1 MTKHAGGP
9 IGSNVEINQSCL
21 ISAGDTDLV
30 VLRALGKHTRMAKTI
45 RRTADLRVLVEPHDG
60 RRVYQVAHARTLNLS
75 NILQAARG
83 LEIIASDEF
92 VVRGAIYAS
101 ANPRR
106 MRRLLHARPTCPATM
121 AEVPRRYVL
130 FDIDGACVP
139 IAFDP
144 RDQVF
149 EEEAPP
155 EDPSS
160 LVPWEAAIEEFIHQA
175 LPGSFHGACCWW
187 QFTAGMG
194 FKPGLHMRLLF
205 ILDRPMMR
213 HELKRWIGPHMRQHK
228 LDPAVFGAVQQILV
242 APPILMDGMTDP
254 LRFRT
259 GWLTGHKYVVSPPDP
274 AEIMAKP
281 TTQPPRRE
289 LSPRVKST
297 IGIECAAGR
306 TLPGFEQRLALI
318 GDGPGKHG
326 FHNAI
331 LSAVGAWVRAHP
343 DPADTARMEAV
354 FANAILQAP
363 RDDALHPVD
372 YIMEQ
377 ISALPSMAADIR
389 QMEQATNAARAS
401 MVQHEVAP
409 PHELPRK
416 SADAAAGDARD
427 AINAFLARLPALLK
441 MRDAFWR
448 EAQARF
454 GEGYP
459 ERGIWSQRVAVLV
472 GAGIGKSE
480 AAIAEIIAEQARN
493 HPYRI
498 AYVVPEHKL
507 ADDVCRRFNTAAQR
521 EIARVWRGISQPDP
535 ADPSFT
541 MCRRPAET
549 NLVQLAGGDIGSLCG
564 SSKRSSVCPH
574 HPEAG
579 GACAY
584 LRQRQADPPIWIVP
598 AAMLTKAVPGVMQR
612 KAVKFQV
619 GGRPYA
625 AHPPAFDLLVLDEA
639 PFLSFLGGFDGDGF
653 HVPLDWL
660 DPAQWEVPIR
670 DDEEPGLVATTVGG
684 VLRFGQQVIERL
696 HQGAPALRSED
707 NIDFQSFE
715 TVIRILWRGF
725 EKATK
730 AISPGVDAPAMAE
743 ALAPYIARASMLR
756 GVQRFLA
763 VLADVGTRKAH
774 PSAIECSHSNGVRG
788 VRLRWREMLHPTW
801 IDCPLLYLDATA
813 RLSVAER
820 WLGPITRLADVQ
832 AAAPHMRVIQVH
844 DRVFGY
850 TSMIARAGV
859 ASGKAALA
867 NQRRVAEVMQ
877 VAGKAVGGTG
887 LLVGP
892 KAMIA
897 QMQVQGLIPGAWDV
911 ANFGALR
918 GVDSFRSVSAA
929 IVVSRQLP
937 PPAEVER
944 MTSIIF
950 ASDVQTVSDWYPIR
964 ASARLISDGTGRAAE
979 FECHPDERVEAIR
992 WLICE
997 AEVQQAIGRVRGVRR
1012 KADDPVLVIVLN
1024 GVDLGQT
1031 PIHELISWEDLL
1043 ELCGPV
1049 SQMAVHGVVPKLW
1062 ADIAT
1067 VCAPRWSEAED
1078 PGHAAKLWFGRH
1090 PAEKAKLARVWST
1103 NEVLLPWSVQ
1113 PIPLR
1118 PVSLGLSG
1126 KHHRHV
1132 LLAANITLEAA
1143 RHALDSPK
1151 AE

>member
-1 MTKHAGGP
+1 M
-9 IGSNVEINQSCL
+9 
-21 ISAGDTDLV
+21 
-30 VLRALGKHTRMAKTI
+30 
-45 RRTADLRVLVEPHDG
+45 
-60 RRVYQVAHARTLNLS
+60 AHARTLNLS

-83 LEIIASDEF
+83 LGIIASDEF

-121 AEVPRRYVL
+121 VEVPRRYVL

-144 RDQVF
+144 RNQVF
-149 EEEAPP
+149 EDEGPP
-155 EDPSS
+155 DDPSS

-175 LPGSFHGACCWW
+175 LPGSFRGVSCWW

-297 IGIECAAGR
+297 IGIECATGR

-363 RDDALHPVD
+363 RDDALHPFD

-377 ISALPSMAADIR
+377 ISALPGMAADIR
-389 QMEQATNAARAS
+389 QIDQATNAARAS

-507 ADDVCRRFNTAAQR
+507 ADDVCRRFNRAAQR

-730 AISPGVDAPAMAE
+730 VISPGVDAPAMAE